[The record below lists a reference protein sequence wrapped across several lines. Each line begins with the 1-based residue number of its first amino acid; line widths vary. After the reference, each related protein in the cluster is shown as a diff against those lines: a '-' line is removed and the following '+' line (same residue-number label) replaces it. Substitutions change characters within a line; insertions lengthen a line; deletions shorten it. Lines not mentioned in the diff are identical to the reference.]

1 LSEPTLDEIKTI
13 EEVDAVAAVDV
24 LDAVKTLPSRRG
36 RPRGFDGLTLDMRL
50 GFESLRAHKL
60 RALLT
65 MLGIIFGV
73 AAVIAMLSIG
83 AGARQEVIAF
93 IEQLG
98 VRNLIVESR
107 ESQDPQA
114 LTKIRQLSAG
124 LSFQDLR
131 AIESS
136 IQGLSTTSAR
146 KRITPTKM
154 LPKPQ
159 NDPPTVFGVSP
170 SYPAI
175 MNLHLSEGRFFT
187 DAEAEAAAPVAVLGQ
202 AVRAALFTGREAI
215 GQFVKINQQWFEV
228 IGVAGPQLSSQ
239 PGNVTGM
246 ATQDGN
252 QVIYVPLMATLTRI
266 EDAQSNRRDEIDGLY
281 LQLDPSVDVSAAGSQ
296 VRALLDV
303 MHRGAPDVNVI
314 VPAELLAQ
322 QERTRNIFQ
331 VIMVAI
337 ASISMLVGGIGIMN
351 IMLASVLERT
361 REIGVRRA
369 IGARKS
375 DIVRQ
380 FLVETTMITLTGGL
394 VGTAVGVALSQL
406 VGYFAG
412 WSTIVTMTSIVL
424 AFGVSVTVGIVFGL
438 YPAVRAASLDP
449 VLALH
454 SD

>member
-1 LSEPTLDEIKTI
+1 
-13 EEVDAVAAVDV
+13 
-24 LDAVKTLPSRRG
+24 
-36 RPRGFDGLTLDMRL
+36 
-50 GFESLRAHKL
+50 
-60 RALLT
+60 
-65 MLGIIFGV
+65 ML
-73 AAVIAMLSIG
+73 
-83 AGARQEVIAF
+83 
-93 IEQLG
+93 
-98 VRNLIVESR
+98 
-107 ESQDPQA
+107 PQA
-114 LTKIRQLSAG
+114 AR
-124 LSFQDLR
+124 
-131 AIESS
+131 
-136 IQGLSTTSAR
+136 TT
-146 KRITPTKM
+146 
-154 LPKPQ
+154 
-159 NDPPTVFGVSP
+159 PTVFGVSP
-170 SYPAI
+170 SYPKI
-175 MNLHLSEGRFFT
+175 MNLQLGEGRFFT
-187 DAEAEAAAPVAVLGQ
+187 EAEADAAAPVAVLGQ
-202 AVRAALFTGREAI
+202 AVRTALFSGREAV
-215 GQFVKINQQWFEV
+215 GQFVKVNQQWFEIV
-228 IGVAGPQLSSQ
+228 GVVGPQLSSQ

-252 QVIYVPLMATLTRI
+252 QVIYVPLMATLLRVEESQTR
-266 EDAQSNRRDEIDGLY
+266 SRDEIDGLY
-281 LQLDPSVDVSAAGSQ
+281 LQLDPNADVSAAGAQ

-303 MHRGAPDVNVI
+303 MHRGAPDFNVI

-322 QERTRNIFQ
+322 QQRTRNIFQ

-369 IGARKS
+369 IGARQS

-438 YPAVRAASLDP
+438 YPAIRAARLDP